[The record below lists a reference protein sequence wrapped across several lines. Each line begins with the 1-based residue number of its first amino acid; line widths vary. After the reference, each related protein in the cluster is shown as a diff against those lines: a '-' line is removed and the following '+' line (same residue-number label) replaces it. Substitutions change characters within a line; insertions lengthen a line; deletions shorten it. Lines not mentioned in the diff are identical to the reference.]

1 MANEKKQTL
10 LTIYLWLISLVSF
23 IGLCISFI
31 IFANTLVSKKL
42 ITDQEYLVRNSREMD
57 RCSETIRVWDFA
69 KERTDPEKEECEEK
83 TKEKM
88 LLQRSVNSKETM
100 ISSLIRFFIL
110 LFVFPIHF
118 TYFRKNVKQ

>member
-69 KERTDPEKEECEEK
+69 KERTDLEKEECEEK